1 MTGTGKRRL
10 PAEWEEQ
17 SGVQLTWPHGD
28 TEWYQLDKVL
38 ECYVD
43 IAYNILRFE
52 PLMIVARDID
62 EAKSDIVRIAE
73 KKGISI
79 DMERIMFY
87 QADLNDT
94 WARDHGAISVYG
106 ENGEKYVFD
115 FVFNGW
121 GLKFASNYD
130 NQITKSVFRD
140 GAFEDDVLGVD
151 MRPFVL
157 EGGSIDSDGQGTL
170 LTTTECLCSVN
181 RNEYLDKDEIENE
194 LKTAFGLDRVLWL
207 DFGQII
213 GDDTDSHVD
222 TLARFCSPD
231 TIAYVSCE
239 DINDPQYEEFSSM
252 MLQLQSFR
260 TPDGKPY
267 RLVPLPFADPIYLD
281 GYRLPATYANFLI
294 INGAVLVPGTG
305 SPKDE
310 IARKTLQEVFPDR
323 EVIVVDCRALL
334 SGHGALHC
342 VTMQYPKG
350 FLRMK

>member
-1 MTGTGKRRL
+1 
-10 PAEWEEQ
+10 
-17 SGVQLTWPHGD
+17 
-28 TEWYQLDKVL
+28 
-38 ECYVD
+38 
-43 IAYNILRFE
+43 
-52 PLMIVARDID
+52 MIVARDID
-62 EAKSDIVRIAE
+62 EAKSDIARIAE

-213 GDDTDSHVD
+213 GDDTDAHVD

-260 TPDGKPY
+260 TPDGRPY

-310 IARKTLQEVFPDR
+310 TARKTLQEVFPDR

>member
-79 DMERIMFY
+79 DMERTMFY

-181 RNEYLDKDEIENE
+181 RNEYLDKNEIENE

-213 GDDTDSHVD
+213 GDDTDAHVD

-260 TPDGKPY
+260 TPDGRPY

-310 IARKTLQEVFPDR
+310 TARKTLQEVFPDR

>member
-62 EAKSDIVRIAE
+62 EAKSDIARIAA

-213 GDDTDSHVD
+213 GDDTDAHVD

-260 TPDGKPY
+260 TPDGRPY

-310 IARKTLQEVFPDR
+310 TARKTLQEVFPDR